1 MVLTGLFDPAPRE
14 RLRADLAWQGFGQIL
29 PGVMLHPAPDDA
41 SLRQALKEAG
51 KAENSPVMRASSN
64 EWMDRE
70 GVRTVVARAWNLDAL
85 AVQYDEFLT
94 RFRPFL
100 RALDGC
106 APPPATCFRLRTMLI
121 HHYRRA
127 LLRDPGLPAELLPPH
142 WPGAAARL
150 LCRNLYRLVQE
161 GAEAYL
167 ARALETAEGPLPDA
181 DRTYFERFGGL
192 APLHVAS

>member
-1 MVLTGLFDPAPRE
+1 
-14 RLRADLAWQGFGQIL
+14 
-29 PGVMLHPAPDDA
+29 MLHPAPDEA
-41 SLRQALKEAG
+41 TLRQALKEAA
-51 KAENSPVMRASSN
+51 AEDSPVMRASSN

-70 GVRTVVARAWNLDAL
+70 GVRAIVARAWSLDAL
-85 AVQYDEFLT
+85 AAQYEEFLT

-100 RALDGC
+100 RALEG
-106 APPPATCFRLRTMLI
+106 APPSPATCFRLRTMLI

-150 LCRNLYRLVQE
+150 LCRNLYRLVHE

-167 ARALETAEGPLPDA
+167 ARTLETADGPLPDA

-192 APLHVAS
+192 APLDAAS